1 MNPDDVRKIMNRAR
15 TAQRHAV
22 RARLKNLGSSRV
34 MLGQAEALAGEKFQ
48 KPEFFQQAGF
58 RSRPLPNAEV
68 IIIPLHGKSAHG
80 VIISCANGQLHVAN
94 MQDGETAIFNETD
107 GHFIHLK
114 NGKIIDVSCDTFNL
128 NAAVAVNINS
138 PVVQATASTSVTLTT
153 PQATVS
159 GNVSATD
166 VYASGT
172 SVRGHHHTEHDGPN
186 TSSAIT

>member
-1 MNPDDVRKIMNRAR
+1 
-15 TAQRHAV
+15 
-22 RARLKNLGSSRV
+22 
-34 MLGQAEALAGEKFQ
+34 MLGQAEALSGDKFQ
-48 KPEFFQQAGF
+48 RAEYFQQAGF
-58 RSRPLPNAEV
+58 RSRPLKNAEV

-107 GHFIHLK
+107 GHFIYLK
-114 NGKIIDVSCDTFNL
+114 NGRIIEISCDTLNI

-138 PVVQATASTSVTLTT
+138 PVLHATASSSVTLTS
-153 PQATVS
+153 PQTTMS

-166 VYASGT
+166 IYASGT

-186 TSSAIT
+186 TSSAIA